1 MYKRD
6 LPKLNYMSDTPFAPI
21 PPSEQGLQTITAD
34 LFYKVSDEFEQ
45 LEGLCFDR
53 KGDLYFVGIYSGH
66 IFKLEM
72 ETKKLSIVFT
82 APEGY
87 APASLKVHKDGRLFI
102 CGLGDFE
109 NAGCIFSINPDG
121 SDMRMIIPFE
131 EGYVVDDLVFDQD
144 GGFYFTDY
152 KGSAGNPSGGIYY
165 VRPDNKTITPVIKNL
180 YAPNGITLT
189 PEQNALWVTESCA
202 NRLHYIPFNEDKVT
216 VSSISCSVPY
226 HFTGYFG
233 PDSCCIDNDGN
244 VYVAMYEQGRC
255 MVFNKFGYPTGQVLI
270 PGRERGHMLR
280 SEHPMLRPGTDELY
294 ICSNDYTRGEGA
306 GIFVARAF
314 ADAFMG
320 GYQFR

>member
-1 MYKRD
+1 M
-6 LPKLNYMSDTPFAPI
+6 
-21 PPSEQGLQTITAD
+21 
-34 LFYKVSDEFEQ
+34 
-45 LEGLCFDR
+45 
-53 KGDLYFVGIYSGH
+53 
-66 IFKLEM
+66 
-72 ETKKLSIVFT
+72 
-82 APEGY
+82 
-87 APASLKVHKDGRLFI
+87 
-102 CGLGDFE
+102 
-109 NAGCIFSINPDG
+109 
-121 SDMRMIIPFE
+121 
-131 EGYVVDDLVFDQD
+131 
-144 GGFYFTDY
+144 
-152 KGSAGNPSGGIYY
+152 
-165 VRPDNKTITPVIKNL
+165 
-180 YAPNGITLT
+180 
-189 PEQNALWVTESCA
+189 
-202 NRLHYIPFNEDKVT
+202 
-216 VSSISCSVPY
+216 SSISCSVPY